1 MWLSAVCKY
10 YVPWQL
16 QDCPEMYQEGSGVR
30 FTILQ
35 EEILRVPMQK
45 LHPGALQMFI
55 EPFVGVKYSQGFD
68 FFLHLG

>member
-1 MWLSAVCKY
+1 MWFSAVCNY

-16 QDCPEMYQEGSGVR
+16 LDCPEMYQEGSGVS

-35 EEILRVPMQK
+35 EEILRVPMRK
-45 LHPGALQMFI
+45 LHPGVLQIFI
-55 EPFVGVKYSQGFD
+55 EPLSWSQVFSGFD

>member
-1 MWLSAVCKY
+1 
-10 YVPWQL
+10 
-16 QDCPEMYQEGSGVR
+16 MYQEGSGVR